1 MRVATLEQVELLADS
16 LSPVDQLRL
25 IQRLA
30 PKIAKAVGAESRTV
44 SQQSNT
50 EKDAWQY
57 FFEIGDAIAEGDSE
71 ELPTLTS
78 TLQTMRR

>member
-1 MRVATLEQVELLADS
+1 MTVATLEQVESLADS

-30 PKIAKAVGAESRTV
+30 PKIAKAVDAESRTV
-44 SQQSNT
+44 AQQSNT

-57 FFEIGDAIAEGDSE
+57 FFEIGDAIAEEDSE
-71 ELPTLTS
+71 EFPTLTS
-78 TLQTMRR
+78 TLQAMRR

>member
-1 MRVATLEQVELLADS
+1 MTVATLEQVELLADS

-30 PKIAKAVGAESRTV
+30 PKIARAVGAESRTV
-44 SQQSNT
+44 DQQSDIT
-50 EKDAWQY
+50 EDAWQH
-57 FFEIGDAIAEGDSE
+57 FFAIGDAVAEGDND

>member
-1 MRVATLEQVELLADS
+1 MTVATLEQVELLADS

-30 PKIAKAVGAESRTV
+30 PKIARAVGTESRTV
-44 SQQSNT
+44 AQQSNT

-57 FFEIGDAIAEGDSE
+57 FFEIGDAIAKGDSE

-78 TLQTMRR
+78 TLQMMRR